1 MDGLDGLNVWKAR
14 EIKKT
19 RENFQKFWMCFCLD
33 HLCSLCIRYSICIIR
48 ATRPRWVALPVP
60 ILAESVKV
68 GQSGH
73 SQDVR
78 SAAVTLEC
86 SSPKIYQPR
95 SWKYLRPLP
104 SQGQVVSKYLSPL
117 HHPSV
122 NSNNQRPELIHFSHH
137 TCRAKEARCES
148 LLHRFLDNLAS
159 CHRNPIRT
167 TGLGTNDYSVIP
179 ATY

>member
-1 MDGLDGLNVWKAR
+1 MVWMV
-14 EIKKT
+14 
-19 RENFQKFWMCFCLD
+19 WMCERPAKSKKLEKTSKNSACAFAWTISVPCA
-33 HLCSLCIRYSICIIR
+33 YGICIIR

-73 SQDVR
+73 SQDMR

-86 SSPKIYQPR
+86 SSPKIYQPL

-122 NSNNQRPELIHFSHH
+122 NSQNQRPELIHFSHH

-167 TGLGTNDYSVIP
+167 TGLGT
-179 ATY
+179 